1 VIYGDIERKLYVLYS
16 SVIYGDIE
24 RKLYV
29 LYSSVIYDP
38 FTFKVIEKF
47 VSIIFI
53 IGICEIDGFHYL
65 IAFMCILN

>member
-1 VIYGDIERKLYVLYS
+1 
-16 SVIYGDIE
+16 VIYGDIE

-53 IGICEIDGFHYL
+53 IGICEIDGSHYL